1 MGKIL
6 KFGGAL
12 LAIALI
18 AGAVFVFKI
27 LPVRADAKMNKVIG
41 ADIVV
46 TADAAALHETL
57 RVADL
62 HADTLLWKRNP
73 AKRHSRGQT
82 DLPRFRDGG
91 FALQVF
97 TAVTKSPKGQ
107 NYEEN
112 TGGSDNITLLA
123 FAQLWPM
130 KTWGSLLERA
140 LYQSERLEQLEED
153 AGGDFQFVRTR
164 SDLENALATDK
175 LAGIMGAEGA
185 HPLEG
190 EIGNVDVM
198 FDAGYRVLGLQHF
211 FDNELG
217 GSLHG
222 VSGDGLTEFGRA
234 AVMRAIAMGM
244 AIDVAHSS
252 EAVVRDVL
260 AMIDAPLIVSHTGL
274 NGHCDSP
281 RNISDETMKAIA
293 DAGGLIG
300 VGFWDGAVCEPTPT
314 SIAKAIAY
322 AVELLGVEHVALGS
336 DFDGS
341 VHTPF
346 DAAGISMLTQSLIDE
361 GLDADTIRAVMGENA
376 IAFFLEN
383 LPDE

>member
-1 MGKIL
+1 MGKVIRYA
-6 KFGGAL
+6 GAMV
-12 LAIALI
+12 AIAFI
-18 AGAVFVFKI
+18 AGAVFVFKV
-27 LPVRADAKMNKVIG
+27 LPERADASMNKVIG

-46 TADAAALHETL
+46 TDETAALHDTL

-73 AKRHSRGQT
+73 ADRHSRGQT
-82 DLPRFRDGG
+82 DLPRLRDGG

-140 LYQSERLEQLEED
+140 LYQAERLEKLEAD
-153 AGGDFQFVRTR
+153 AGDEFTLVHTR
-164 SDLENALATDK
+164 ADLESALAAEK

-198 FDAGYRVLGLQHF
+198 FDNGYRVLGLQHF

-222 VSGDGLTEFGRA
+222 VSGDGLTEFGRK
-234 AVMRAIAMGM
+234 AVMRAVAMGM
-244 AIDVAHSS
+244 IIDVAHSS
-252 EAVVRDVL
+252 EAVVEDVL
-260 AMIDAPLIVSHTGL
+260 VMAEAPLIVSHTGL

-281 RNISDETMKAIA
+281 RNISDATMKAIA

-300 VGFWDGAVCEPTPT
+300 VGFWDGAICEPTPQK
-314 SIAKAIAY
+314 IAEAIAY
-322 AVELLGVEHVALGS
+322 AINLLGVEHVALGS

-346 DAAGISMLTQSLIDE
+346 DAAGISMLTQALIDE
-361 GLDADTIRAVMGENA
+361 GLDEGTIRAVMGENA

-383 LPDE
+383 LPHQ